1 MSRFSLSLLAGLAS
15 LFVASGALA
24 HALLDRATPGVG
36 STVSGSPGEIRLAFT
51 ENLVAAF
58 SGASVA
64 SEGGAAIPTGKASV
78 DPSSPNVLHVPL
90 GQALKP
96 GVYIVNWRVV
106 SVDTHKSS
114 GHYKFTVAP

>member
-1 MSRFSLSLLAGLAS
+1 MSRFRLSLLAGLAS

-58 SGASVA
+58 SGASIA

-78 DPSSPNVLHVPL
+78 DSSSPNVLHVPL